1 MENKAH
7 ALAAGIFVLVVT
19 ALLAL
24 LAVWLTRDNGER
36 NLYELSTRQT
46 VSGLQPQAQVRFRG
60 VPVGKV
66 EFIGFDHKVKGNV
79 LIRIAVDV
87 GTPLTKTT
95 FATVSSQGVTGLGFI
110 QLEDDSTSGELLA
123 ANDDDPPRIP
133 LQPGLVDK
141 LLAKSEVI
149 MDQVEQA
156 STKLNQLLGSDNQ
169 KALITTVTQIGE
181 AADSFN
187 QLALKMDPVV
197 AGLPKITREASATML
212 SLKTAAD
219 DVSKTAN
226 EVGTTA
232 EKLNAKGGPL
242 DKLADGGAAL
252 AATVETF
259 SAATLPRLGEVAEE
273 TARAMRQ
280 LRRTVNAVDDNP
292 QSLIFGNGPRL
303 PGPGEAGF
311 TAPGPGEKQ

>member
-7 ALAAGIFVLVVT
+7 AMAAGAFVLVVA

-36 NLYELSTRQT
+36 HLYELSTRET
-46 VSGLQPQAQVRFRG
+46 LSGLQPQAQVRFRG

-66 EFIGFDHKVKGNV
+66 EFIGFDHKTKGNV
-79 LIRIAVDV
+79 LVRISVDV
-87 GTPLTKTT
+87 GTPLTQST

-110 QLEDDSTSGELLA
+110 QLEDDGPSAVLLVP
-123 ANDDDPPRIP
+123 NDDDPPRIP
-133 LQPGLVDK
+133 LKPGLLDK
-141 LLAKSEVI
+141 LLGKSEVI
-149 MDQVEQA
+149 MDQVEAA
-156 STKLNQLLGSDNQ
+156 STRLNKLLGDGNQ
-169 KALITTVTQIGE
+169 QALMNAVQQFGQ
-181 AADSFN
+181 AADSIN
-187 QLALKMDPVV
+187 KVVLKLEPVV
-197 AGLPKITREASATML
+197 ASLPKLSQEASVTMK

-219 DVSKTAN
+219 DVSKTAT

-232 EKLNAKGGPL
+232 ERLNAKGGPL
-242 DKLADGGAAL
+242 DKLAEGGAAL
-252 AATVETF
+252 SATVETF

-292 QSLIFGNGPRL
+292 QSLIFGNGPPT
-303 PGPGEAGF
+303 PGPGETGF
-311 TAPGPGEKQ
+311 TAPGGKP

>member
-7 ALAAGIFVLVVT
+7 AMAAGAFVLVVA

-36 NLYELSTRQT
+36 HLYELSTRET
-46 VSGLQPQAQVRFRG
+46 LSGLQPQAQVRFRG

-66 EFIGFDHKVKGNV
+66 EFIGFDHKTKGNV
-79 LIRIAVDV
+79 LVRISVDV
-87 GTPLTKTT
+87 GTPLTQST

-110 QLEDDSTSGELLA
+110 QLEDDGPSAVLLVP
-123 ANDDDPPRIP
+123 NDDDPPRIP
-133 LQPGLVDK
+133 LKPGLLDK
-141 LLAKSEVI
+141 LLGKSEVI
-149 MDQVEQA
+149 MDQVEAA
-156 STKLNQLLGSDNQ
+156 STRLNKLLGDGNQ
-169 KALITTVTQIGE
+169 QALMSAVQQFGQ
-181 AADSFN
+181 AADSIN
-187 QLALKMDPVV
+187 KVVLKLEPVV
-197 AGLPKITREASATML
+197 ASLPKLSQEASVTMK

-219 DVSKTAN
+219 DVSKTAT

-232 EKLNAKGGPL
+232 ERLNAKGGPL
-242 DKLADGGAAL
+242 DKLAEGGAAL
-252 AATVETF
+252 SATVETF

-292 QSLIFGNGPRL
+292 QSLIFGNGPPT
-303 PGPGEAGF
+303 PGPGETGF
-311 TAPGPGEKQ
+311 TAPGGKP

>member
-7 ALAAGIFVLVVT
+7 AMAAGAFVLVVA

-36 NLYELSTRQT
+36 HLYELSTRET
-46 VSGLQPQAQVRFRG
+46 LSGLQPQAQVRFRG

-66 EFIGFDHKVKGNV
+66 EFIGFDHKTKGNV
-79 LIRIAVDV
+79 LVRISVDV
-87 GTPLTKTT
+87 GTPLTQST

-110 QLEDDSTSGELLA
+110 QLEDDGPSTVLLVP
-123 ANDDDPPRIP
+123 NDDDPPRIP
-133 LQPGLVDK
+133 LKPGLLDK
-141 LLAKSEVI
+141 LLNKSEVI
-149 MDQVEQA
+149 MDQVEAA
-156 STKLNQLLGSDNQ
+156 STRLNKLLGDGNQ
-169 KALITTVTQIGE
+169 QALMAAVQQFGQ
-181 AADSFN
+181 AADSIN
-187 QLALKMDPVV
+187 KVVLKLDPVV
-197 AGLPKITREASATML
+197 ASLPKLSQEASVTMK

-219 DVSKTAN
+219 DVSKTAT

-232 EKLNAKGGPL
+232 ERLNAKDGPI
-242 DKLADGGAAL
+242 DKLAAGGAAL
-252 AATVETF
+252 TATVETF

-292 QSLIFGNGPRL
+292 QSLIFGNGPPT
-303 PGPGEAGF
+303 PGPGETGF
-311 TAPGPGEKQ
+311 TAPGGKP

>member
-7 ALAAGIFVLVVT
+7 AIAAGAFVLVVA

-36 NLYELSTRQT
+36 HLYELSTRET
-46 VSGLQPQAQVRFRG
+46 LSGLQPQAQVRFRG

-66 EFIGFDHKVKGNV
+66 EFIGFDHKTKGNV
-79 LIRIAVDV
+79 LVRISVDV
-87 GTPLTKTT
+87 GTPLTQST

-110 QLEDDSTSGELLA
+110 QLEDDGPSTELLVP
-123 ANDDDPPRIP
+123 NDDDPPRIP
-133 LQPGLVDK
+133 LKPGLLQK
-141 LLAKSEVI
+141 LLDKSEVI
-149 MDQVEQA
+149 MDQVEAA
-156 STKLNQLLGSDNQ
+156 STKLNKLLGDGNQ
-169 KALITTVTQIGE
+169 QALMSAVQQFGQ
-181 AADSFN
+181 AADSIN
-187 QLALKMDPVV
+187 KVALKLDPVV
-197 AGLPKITREASATML
+197 SSLPRLSQEASVTMK

-219 DVSKTAN
+219 DVSRTAN
-226 EVGTTA
+226 EVNTTA
-232 EKLNAKGGPL
+232 GRLNAKGGPL
-242 DKLADGGAAL
+242 DKLAEGGAAL
-252 AATVETF
+252 TATVETF

-292 QSLIFGNGPRL
+292 QSLIFGNGPPT

-311 TAPGPGEKQ
+311 TAPGGKP

>member
-7 ALAAGIFVLVVT
+7 AMAAGAFVLLVA

-36 NLYELSTRQT
+36 HLYELSTRET
-46 VSGLQPQAQVRFRG
+46 LSGLQPQAQVRFRG

-66 EFIGFDHKVKGNV
+66 EFIGFDHKIKGNV
-79 LIRIAVDV
+79 LVRISVDV
-87 GTPLTKTT
+87 GTPLTQST

-110 QLEDDSTSGELLA
+110 QLEDDGPSTVLLVP
-123 ANDDDPPRIP
+123 NDDDPPRIP
-133 LQPGLVDK
+133 LKPGLLDK
-141 LLAKSEVI
+141 LLGKSEVI
-149 MDQVEQA
+149 MDQVEAA
-156 STKLNQLLGSDNQ
+156 STKLNKLLGDGNQ
-169 KALITTVTQIGE
+169 QALMSAVQQFGQ
-181 AADSFN
+181 AADN
-187 QLALKMDPVV
+187 INKVVLKLDPVV
-197 AGLPKITREASATML
+197 ASLPKLSQEASVTMK

-219 DVSKTAN
+219 DVSRTAT

-232 EKLNAKGGPL
+232 ERLNAKGGPL
-242 DKLADGGAAL
+242 DKLAEGGAAL

-292 QSLIFGNGPRL
+292 QSLIYGNGPPT
-303 PGPGEAGF
+303 PGPGETGF
-311 TAPGPGEKQ
+311 TAPGGKP

>member
-7 ALAAGIFVLVVT
+7 AMAAGVFVLVVA

-36 NLYELSTRQT
+36 HLYELSTRET
-46 VSGLQPQAQVRFRG
+46 LSGLQPQAQVRFRG

-66 EFIGFDHKVKGNV
+66 EFIGFDHKTKGNV
-79 LIRIAVDV
+79 LVRISVDV
-87 GTPLTKTT
+87 GTPLTQST

-110 QLEDDSTSGELLA
+110 QLEDDGPSAVLLVP
-123 ANDDDPPRIP
+123 NDDDPPRIP
-133 LQPGLVDK
+133 LKPGLLDK
-141 LLAKSEVI
+141 LLNKSEVI
-149 MDQVEQA
+149 MDQVEAA
-156 STKLNQLLGSDNQ
+156 STKLNKLLGDGNQ
-169 KALITTVTQIGE
+169 QALMAAVQQFGQ
-181 AADSFN
+181 AADSIN
-187 QLALKMDPVV
+187 KVVLKLDPVV
-197 AGLPKITREASATML
+197 ASLPKLSQEASVTMK

-219 DVSKTAN
+219 DVSKTAT

-232 EKLNAKGGPL
+232 ERLNAKDGPI
-242 DKLADGGAAL
+242 DKLAAGGAAL
-252 AATVETF
+252 TATVETF

-292 QSLIFGNGPRL
+292 QSLIFGNGPPT
-303 PGPGEAGF
+303 PGPGETGF
-311 TAPGPGEKQ
+311 TAPGGKP

>member
-7 ALAAGIFVLVVT
+7 ALIAGAFVVAVA

-24 LAVWLTRDNGER
+24 LALWLTRDNTQR
-36 NLYELSTRQT
+36 DLYEMSTPET
-46 VSGLQPQAQVRFRG
+46 ISGLQPQATVRFRG

-66 EFIGFDHKVKGNV
+66 EFIGFDHKTKGNV
-79 LIRIAVDV
+79 LIRISVDV
-87 GTPLTKTT
+87 GTPLTQST
-95 FATVSSQGVTGLGFI
+95 FATISSQGVTGLGFI
-110 QLEDDSTSGELLA
+110 QLEDDGPLTVLLVP
-123 ANDDDPPRIP
+123 NDDDPPRIP
-133 LQPGLVDK
+133 LKPGLLQK
-141 LLAKSEVI
+141 LLDKSEVI

-156 STKLNQLLGSDNQ
+156 STKLNKLLGPENQ
-169 KALITTVTQIGE
+169 QAVMGAVTQIGA

-187 QLALKMDPVV
+187 KLALKLDPVV
-197 AGLPKITREASATML
+197 ASLPKLSQDASATMK
-212 SLKTAAD
+212 SLKTASD

-226 EVGTTA
+226 SVTATA
-232 EKLNAKGGPL
+232 ERLNAKGGPI
-242 DKLADGGAAL
+242 DKVAEGGAAL

-292 QSLIFGNGPRL
+292 QSLIFGNGPPT
-303 PGPGEAGF
+303 PGPGEPGF
-311 TAPGPGEKQ
+311 TAPGGKP

>member
-7 ALAAGIFVLVVT
+7 ALAAGAFVLVVA

-36 NLYELSTRQT
+36 NLYELSTRET
-46 VSGLQPQAQVRFRG
+46 ISGLQPQAQVRFRG

-66 EFIGFDHKVKGNV
+66 EFIGFDHKTAGNV
-79 LIRIAVDV
+79 LIRISVEE
-87 GTPLTKTT
+87 GTPLTQST
-95 FATVSSQGVTGLGFI
+95 FATLSSQGVTGLGFI
-110 QLEDDSTSGELLA
+110 QLEDDGPSTVALV

-133 LQPGLVDK
+133 LKPGLLDK

-149 MDQVEQA
+149 MDQVEAA
-156 STKLNQLLGSDNQ
+156 STQLNKLLGDANQ
-169 KALITTVTQIGE
+169 QALMGAVNNFSQ
-181 AADSFN
+181 AADSIN
-187 QLALKMDPVV
+187 KVVLKMDPVV
-197 AGLPKITREASATML
+197 ASLPKLSQEASATMK

-226 EVGTTA
+226 EVTTTV
-232 EKLNAKGGPL
+232 ERLNAKGGPI
-242 DKLADGGAAL
+242 DKVAEGGAAL

-292 QSLIFGNGPRL
+292 QSLIFGNGPPT
-303 PGPGEAGF
+303 PGPGEKGF
-311 TAPGPGEKQ
+311 TAPGGQP

>member
-7 ALAAGIFVLVVT
+7 AMAAGAFVLVVA

-36 NLYELSTRQT
+36 YLYELSTRET
-46 VSGLQPQAQVRFRG
+46 LSGLQPQAQVRFRG

-66 EFIGFDHKVKGNV
+66 EFIGFDHKTKGNV
-79 LIRIAVDV
+79 LVRISVDV
-87 GTPLTKTT
+87 ATPLTKST

-110 QLEDDSTSGELLA
+110 QLEDDGPSTELLVP
-123 ANDDDPPRIP
+123 NDDDPPRIP
-133 LQPGLVDK
+133 LKPGLLDK
-141 LLAKSEVI
+141 LLNKSEVI
-149 MDQVEQA
+149 MDQVEAA
-156 STKLNQLLGSDNQ
+156 STKLNKLLGDGNQ
-169 KALITTVTQIGE
+169 QALMSAVQQFGQ
-181 AADSFN
+181 AADSLN
-187 QLALKMDPVV
+187 KVALKLDPVV
-197 AGLPKITREASATML
+197 ASLPKLSQEASVTMK

-219 DVSKTAN
+219 DVSKTAI

-232 EKLNAKGGPL
+232 ERLNAKGGPL
-242 DKLADGGAAL
+242 DKLAEGGAAL
-252 AATVETF
+252 SATVETF

-292 QSLIFGNGPRL
+292 QSLIFGNGPPT
-303 PGPGEAGF
+303 PGPGETGF
-311 TAPGPGEKQ
+311 TAPGGKP

>member
-7 ALAAGIFVLVVT
+7 AMAAGAFVLVVA

-36 NLYELSTRQT
+36 HLYELSTRET
-46 VSGLQPQAQVRFRG
+46 LSGLQPQAQVRFRG

-66 EFIGFDHKVKGNV
+66 EFIGFDHKTKGNV
-79 LIRIAVDV
+79 LVRISVDV
-87 GTPLTKTT
+87 GTPLTQST

-110 QLEDDSTSGELLA
+110 QLEDDGPSTELLVP
-123 ANDDDPPRIP
+123 NDDDPPRIP
-133 LQPGLVDK
+133 LKPGLLDK
-141 LLAKSEVI
+141 LLNRSEVI
-149 MDQVEQA
+149 MDQVEAA
-156 STKLNQLLGSDNQ
+156 STKLNKLLGDGNQ
-169 KALITTVTQIGE
+169 QALMSAVQQFGQ
-181 AADSFN
+181 AADN
-187 QLALKMDPVV
+187 INKVALKLDPVV
-197 AGLPKITREASATML
+197 SSLPKLSQEASVTMK

-219 DVSKTAN
+219 DVSKTAV

-232 EKLNAKGGPL
+232 ERLNAKGGAL
-242 DKLADGGAAL
+242 DKLAEGGAAL
-252 AATVETF
+252 TATVETF

-292 QSLIFGNGPRL
+292 QSLIFGNGPPT
-303 PGPGEAGF
+303 PGPGEEGF
-311 TAPGPGEKQ
+311 AAPGGKP

>member
-7 ALAAGIFVLVVT
+7 AMAAGAFVLVVA

-36 NLYELSTRQT
+36 HLYELSTRET
-46 VSGLQPQAQVRFRG
+46 LSGLQPQAQVRFRG

-66 EFIGFDHKVKGNV
+66 EFIGFDHKTKGNV
-79 LIRIAVDV
+79 LVRISVDV
-87 GTPLTKTT
+87 ATPLTKST

-110 QLEDDSTSGELLA
+110 QLEDDGPSTELLVP
-123 ANDDDPPRIP
+123 NDDDPPRIP
-133 LQPGLVDK
+133 LKPGLLDK
-141 LLAKSEVI
+141 LLGKSEVI
-149 MDQVEQA
+149 MDQVEAA
-156 STKLNQLLGSDNQ
+156 STKLNKLLGDGNQ
-169 KALITTVTQIGE
+169 QALMTAVQQFGQ
-181 AADSFN
+181 AADSIN
-187 QLALKMDPVV
+187 KVALKLDPVV
-197 AGLPKITREASATML
+197 SSLPRLSQEASVTMK

-219 DVSKTAN
+219 DVSKTAG
-226 EVGTTA
+226 EVGITA
-232 EKLNAKGGPL
+232 GRLNAKGGPL
-242 DKLADGGAAL
+242 DKLAEGGAAL
-252 AATVETF
+252 SATVETF

-292 QSLIFGNGPRL
+292 QSLIFGNGPPT

-311 TAPGPGEKQ
+311 TAPGGKP